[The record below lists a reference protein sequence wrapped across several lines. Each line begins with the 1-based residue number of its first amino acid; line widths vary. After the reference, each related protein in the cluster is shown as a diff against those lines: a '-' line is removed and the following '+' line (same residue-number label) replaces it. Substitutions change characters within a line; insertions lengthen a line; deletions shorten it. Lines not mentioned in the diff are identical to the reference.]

1 MGQVGQLMVLVRSL
15 EGQIVGQDLERGQVQ
30 GQVMVMQ
37 GQQTALE
44 GQVSALLG
52 QVASKG
58 VEVQGLVT
66 QLLEVEEERDR
77 LAATLQEVRGS
88 LEGGGAG
95 STCSAA
101 TGAGAEGCGRSWPD
115 FIMITTNGRT

>member
-1 MGQVGQLMVLVRSL
+1 MVQVRSL
-15 EGQIVGQDLERGQVQ
+15 EGQIVGQDLELDQVQ

-58 VEVQGLVT
+58 GQVQGLTT
-66 QLLEVEEERDR
+66 QLLEVEEDRSR
-77 LAATLQEVRGS
+77 LAATLQKVRGS
-88 LEGGGAG
+88 WEGGGRGNCEHGSGGGGVWEELAG
-95 STCSAA
+95 VHH
-101 TGAGAEGCGRSWPD
+101 P
-115 FIMITTNGRT
+115 TNG